1 MRFKLSQLFSAA
13 ALLTASTL
21 TGTGSAFADLLQQRL
36 VSARTGD
43 NLSCA
48 QCHDETRVLTGG
60 TAGLGN
66 RRADSLSVSA
76 LIDQV
81 SEASILAFSD
91 PYDANGDGISGRAS
105 WVLSLRD
112 QQAAVGRFGWK
123 ATVGTL
129 EDQIANALATDM
141 GLENA
146 LLTYADASCFA
157 DELGCLVPRRESDL
171 SLLGDLAAEVRAL
184 RQSPEIEAGAGLTL
198 FKKIGCAACH
208 QPTLHSV
215 AGEPLWLFSDL
226 LLHDM
231 GIDLEEQERVG
242 SAGRREWRTAPL
254 IGLSSRSQLLHDGR
268 ARTVDS
274 AINAHAGEAQASASA
289 FKALAAE
296 ERLVLIDFLLSL

>member
-21 TGTGSAFADLLQQRL
+21 TGTGSAFAVLLQQRL

-112 QQAAVGRFGWK
+112 QQAAVGRFG
-123 ATVGTL
+123 ASH
-129 EDQIANALATDM
+129 
-141 GLENA
+141 
-146 LLTYADASCFA
+146 TYAPVS
-157 DELGCLVPRRESDL
+157 
-171 SLLGDLAAEVRAL
+171 
-184 RQSPEIEAGAGLTL
+184 
-198 FKKIGCAACH
+198 
-208 QPTLHSV
+208 
-215 AGEPLWLFSDL
+215 
-226 LLHDM
+226 
-231 GIDLEEQERVG
+231 
-242 SAGRREWRTAPL
+242 
-254 IGLSSRSQLLHDGR
+254 
-268 ARTVDS
+268 
-274 AINAHAGEAQASASA
+274 
-289 FKALAAE
+289 
-296 ERLVLIDFLLSL
+296 